1 MALEMEADTLFII
14 GSFRGWRTGA
24 IFASDGT
31 SKEMK
36 PIWGEKLFR
45 QGEENEIR
53 IAIEAMKAIALADAA
68 AGK

>member
-1 MALEMEADTLFII
+1 
-14 GSFRGWRTGA
+14 
-24 IFASDGT
+24 
-31 SKEMK
+31 MK